1 VSFGKI
7 LIRHDSCNH
16 NIVTTILKAI
26 DMGFRT
32 EQGRITLT
40 VAQAGIMAALVAVA
54 TFAVQVPI
62 PATKGYLNFGDIM
75 IFASA
80 LIFGP
85 IVGGFAGG
93 VGSALSDVA
102 GGYASTYAPFTL
114 IIKGAEGI
122 IAGLI
127 AKRGSK
133 KRNIL
138 AVAVAGVEM
147 VSGYFLAEF
156 FGLSLGWAAATEVP
170 FNILQ
175 IVAGGA
181 IGIPI
186 SIVILKRLPETWIRQ
201 SQAEEVGTA

>member
-1 VSFGKI
+1 
-7 LIRHDSCNH
+7 
-16 NIVTTILKAI
+16 
-26 DMGFRT
+26 MGSKT
-32 EQGRITLT
+32 ERRSTVL
-40 VAQAGIMAALVAVA
+40 VAQAGIMAALVTVA
-54 TFAVQVPI
+54 TFAVQIPI

-75 IFASA
+75 IFVSA
-80 LIFGP
+80 ITFGP
-85 IVGGFAGG
+85 LVGGFAGG

-138 AVAVAGVEM
+138 AVVIAGVEM
-147 VSGYFLAEF
+147 VAGYFLAEF

-175 IVAGGA
+175 IAAGGA

-186 SIVILKRLPETWIRQ
+186 SILLFRRLPEVWINPRR
-201 SQAEEVGTA
+201 EEKSGQLKS

>member
-1 VSFGKI
+1 M
-7 LIRHDSCNH
+7 
-16 NIVTTILKAI
+16 TINNK
-26 DMGFRT
+26 
-32 EQGRITLT
+32 GRITLT

-80 LIFGP
+80 LTFGP
-85 IVGGFAGG
+85 IIGGFAGG

-102 GGYASTYAPFTL
+102 SGYASTYAPFTL
-114 IIKGAEGI
+114 IIKGTEGI

-138 AVAVAGVEM
+138 AVAVAGAEM

-175 IVAGGA
+175 IAVGGA
-181 IGIPI
+181 IGVPI
-186 SIVILKRLPETWIRQ
+186 AMVIMKRLPEAWIKLGPSKQ
-201 SQAEEVGTA
+201 KNSGQLKS

>member
-1 VSFGKI
+1 
-7 LIRHDSCNH
+7 
-16 NIVTTILKAI
+16 
-26 DMGFRT
+26 MGFQTNR
-32 EQGRITLT
+32 GIALT

-54 TFAVQVPI
+54 TFSVQIPI

-75 IFASA
+75 IFVSA
-80 LIFGP
+80 LTFGP

-102 GGYASTYAPFTL
+102 SGYASTYAPFTL

-127 AKRGSK
+127 ANKHSK

-138 AVAVAGVEM
+138 AVVIAGIEM

-156 FGLSLGWAAATEVP
+156 YGLSLGWAAATEVP

-175 IVAGGA
+175 IAAGGA

-186 SIVILKRLPETWIRQ
+186 AIVILKRFPETWIKPSQSRQ
-201 SQAEEVGTA
+201 KGLGQLKS

>member
-1 VSFGKI
+1 MSFGKI
-7 LIRHDSCNH
+7 LIRHDSCNY
-16 NIVTTILKAI
+16 NIVTTILKATNM
-26 DMGFRT
+26 DFRT

-133 KRNIL
+133 KRNVL

-156 FGLSLGWAAATEVP
+156 FGAFVRLG
-170 FNILQ
+170 
-175 IVAGGA
+175 
-181 IGIPI
+181 
-186 SIVILKRLPETWIRQ
+186 S
-201 SQAEEVGTA
+201 SD

>member
-1 VSFGKI
+1 VKSQTNQ
-7 LIRHDSCNH
+7 R
-16 NIVTTILKAI
+16 
-26 DMGFRT
+26 
-32 EQGRITLT
+32 RITLT

-75 IFASA
+75 IFVSA
-80 LIFGP
+80 LVFGP
-85 IVGGFAGG
+85 VVGGFAGG

-102 GGYASTYAPFTL
+102 SGYASTYAPFTL

-133 KRNIL
+133 IRNIL
-138 AVAVAGVEM
+138 AVAVAGAEM

-156 FGLSLGWAAATEVP
+156 FGLSLGWAATTEVP

-175 IVAGGA
+175 IASGGA

-186 SIVILKRLPETWIRQ
+186 SIVILRRLPEAWVKPNPIRQ
-201 SQAEEVGTA
+201 KVGTT